1 MADSVLE
8 LSLEKPTVKPNTA
21 RESVSEQL
29 TSARLSTGNGL
40 SIGHRRFSSE
50 HKKNTQILVLHP
62 ARSQNNES
70 DVFWEVVEERL
81 KPTNDSQL
89 RAEVVRLKAEL
100 RAVKTVREE
109 ERAGQLAL
117 IGDLEGQLQELS
129 RDQLHLKAAL
139 LSKTHALDKAAV
151 EMQTA
156 QLAALHKSTE
166 LQSLLLSQR
175 NLQDSVDEL
184 RSLIGNL
191 ECEKAT
197 YQQEAQ
203 ELRTTVTRL
212 QQDLKVAYTRI
223 AVLEEQRK
231 QREVTRQLCSQSEAP
246 SADSVKPGAEQSS
259 LSELLAEARRQL
271 KAPASEVQTWTQRL
285 QACEAA
291 LSQSTP
297 ATQAALQL
305 ELLLIKQSL
314 ATAQLRQQV

>member
-184 RSLIGNL
+184 RSLVGHL
-191 ECEKAT
+191 ECEKVT

-203 ELRTTVTRL
+203 ELRNTVTRL

-223 AVLEEQRK
+223 AVLQEQRK
-231 QREVTRQLCSQSEAP
+231 QREVTRQLCPQSEAP
-246 SADSVKPGAEQSS
+246 SAEQSS

-285 QACEAA
+285 HACEAA
-291 LSQSTP
+291 LSESTP